1 MRYPAIFPNSSRTGA
16 TTESKG
22 NAVAKRHGVEVRNIP
37 SESDALTS
45 SWRIGRRSAKSLFEV
60 GSQELAN
67 GIDSALA

>member
-1 MRYPAIFPNSSRTGA
+1 MHYPATFPNSSRTGA

-37 SESDALTS
+37 SRSDALTS
-45 SWRIGRRSAKSLFEV
+45 MWRIGRRSEETPFEI
-60 GSQELAN
+60 GIRELAN